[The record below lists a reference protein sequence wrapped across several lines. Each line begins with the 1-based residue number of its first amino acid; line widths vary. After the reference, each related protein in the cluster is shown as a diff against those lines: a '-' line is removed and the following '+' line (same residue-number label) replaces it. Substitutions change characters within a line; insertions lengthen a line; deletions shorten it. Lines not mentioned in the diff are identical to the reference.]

1 MIGRTNSKCA
11 GSGSG
16 GGNFLYSKLL
26 TETCVWTVPATGIYE
41 IHIVGN
47 GGNGGKGGKGNKTG
61 SSTSPD
67 GWSYRFGAGGGGG
80 GSGSYTSGQYL
91 LEEGVDIPVT
101 IGGNIGTVFGTS
113 GNEYYMVAGNGSVGQ
128 NGGDFRSH
136 VGGSGGAGGTVTVAG
151 NLQSLPGNAGSVGQA
166 SAVSDWDSYYPDG
179 GDGGDPV
186 YKGWGRGGQ
195 GGSGCVNEEDSSRR
209 GRLGK
214 NGGAYIHL
222 IKTVNDLL
230 G

>member
-11 GSGSG
+11 GSGG
-16 GGNFLYSKLL
+16 GKGTSYGTVLI
-26 TETCVWTVPATGIYE
+26 ETCVWTVPATGIYE

-101 IGGNIGTVFGTS
+101 IGGDIGTVFGTS

-151 NLQSLPGNAGSVGQA
+151 NLLSLPGNAGSVGRA
-166 SAVSDWDSYYPDG
+166 SEVSDWDSYYPDG
-179 GDGGDPV
+179 GKGGDPV
-186 YKGWGRGGQ
+186 YKGLGRGGQ
-195 GGSGCVNEEDSSRR
+195 GGSGCVDEDDSSRR

-214 NGGAYIHL
+214 NGGACIYL
-222 IKTVNDLL
+222 VKKVNDLL